1 MGIDGDIIQP
11 GALENKQTLD
21 SGWCSGAVRWSNG
34 HPAMKIRKSCIFS
47 YGHDTYTIYFSSFLG
62 RKANMN
68 IAASWAQQFLMMMR
82 SDSTWLW
89 PFELCPP
96 KLKMHQ
102 RLSASWTVVNFLVLM
117 AECPW
122 REDEVHTRFTLT
134 MQPPDITTIRNDLLN
149 GSMFGGWRIWLW
161 VKTLGPYLS

>member
-1 MGIDGDIIQP
+1 MGIDGDITWGP
-11 GALENKQTLD
+11 GTS
-21 SGWCSGAVRWSNG
+21 SGPMVIPPWKIPRKKTERK
-34 HPAMKIRKSCIFS
+34 HP
-47 YGHDTYTIYFSSFLG
+47 FLG

-82 SDSTWLW
+82 SDSTNLWLW

-96 KLKMHQ
+96 KLKMLQ

-117 AECPW
+117 AEFPW

-161 VKTLGPYLS
+161 VKPLGPYLS